1 MQGEVEQMKASL
13 RERAA
18 AIAQRE
24 HRLAELEHR
33 LDATGLAEELAAAQR
48 AAAEAEAERRRLAA
62 AELASVWDEREQQ
75 IQGAVEKELAA
86 LRIELGQ
93 KPPAARRATAS
104 ARQRELDAR
113 EAALDEREAALEA
126 REAVLR
132 GDTMSMPSPLG
143 FADGSWLTSRRRVTR
158 PGHLLVGSLEAAET
172 PVVSAGRGHKVRP
185 LPMPEQVNTVDPPDL
200 GLLPTLRR
208 LLRLW
213 WGERRLGALGLSFA
227 LAYTLISIAIP
238 LLMQRAIDN
247 AVVAHTQ
254 RLWPYVLAI
263 VALGTV
269 RFGIN
274 FSRRYATA
282 RIGIR
287 IEARMRE
294 LLYNAYLRYPRAF
307 YDRHATGQV
316 LSRATN
322 DLYPIRYFIGWGLV
336 QGVQSLMMIV
346 GAGIVLVIVNPRL
359 ALYTAVAMPPI
370 TWLTLRFARRVSP
383 LSRQV
388 QERKGDVTEAAD
400 EAVVGIEMVQAFGRE
415 DDVRGRFGER
425 AEAVRNTVLRQAGV
439 EARHLPGLYYLPSLS
454 IAAVVYFGGRQVI
467 AGHLSIGQ
475 FVLFETLLL
484 QLVWPLEALGWITN
498 LAQRALASAGRSFA
512 WLEGILP
519 LPEPASPQP
528 LPAGPLSVRFESVH
542 FAYGGEH
549 DVLRDLDL
557 ALEPGEI
564 VAVCGPTGSGKTS
577 LLNLLPRF
585 YDATAGRVLV
595 GGVDTRDI
603 AIAELRASVALVTQ
617 RPVLFSAPLRENL
630 TAGRDGDW
638 DAVLAACAAAG
649 VDAFVDELPD
659 GYDTLIG
666 ERGINL
672 SGGQRQRVAL
682 ARALVTGA
690 RVVVLD
696 DPLSAVDTLTERRL
710 VGRLRPALLG
720 RTVLVATQ
728 RLSTIALADRAVVL
742 EEGRIVESGPPDELL
757 RAGGAFTSLF
767 GDELAAA

>member
-1 MQGEVEQMKASL
+1 
-13 RERAA
+13 
-18 AIAQRE
+18 
-24 HRLAELEHR
+24 
-33 LDATGLAEELAAAQR
+33 
-48 AAAEAEAERRRLAA
+48 
-62 AELASVWDEREQQ
+62 
-75 IQGAVEKELAA
+75 
-86 LRIELGQ
+86 
-93 KPPAARRATAS
+93 
-104 ARQRELDAR
+104 
-113 EAALDEREAALEA
+113 
-126 REAVLR
+126 
-132 GDTMSMPSPLG
+132 
-143 FADGSWLTSRRRVTR
+143 
-158 PGHLLVGSLEAAET
+158 
-172 PVVSAGRGHKVRP
+172 
-185 LPMPEQVNTVDPPDL
+185 MPEQANTVDPPDL
-200 GLLPTLRR
+200 GLLPTLGR

-247 AVVAHTQ
+247 AIVAHTQ

-274 FSRRYATA
+274 FSRRFATA

-336 QGVQSLMMIV
+336 QGVQSVMMIV

-370 TWLTLRFARRVSP
+370 TVLALRFARRVSP

-519 LPEPASPQP
+519 LPEPTSPRP
-528 LPAGPLSVRFESVH
+528 LPAGPLSVRFESVR

-549 DVLRDLDL
+549 DVLHDLDL

-585 YDATAGRVLV
+585 YDATGGRVLV
-595 GGVDTRDI
+595 GGIDTRDI

-617 RPVLFSAPLRENL
+617 RPVLFSVPLRENL
-630 TAGRDGDW
+630 IAGRM
-638 DAVLAACAAAG
+638 DAEWSEVLAACTAAG

-690 RVVVLD
+690 RIVVLD

-710 VGRLRPALLG
+710 VGRLRPALAG
-720 RTVLVATQ
+720 HTVLVATQ

-757 RAGGAFTSLF
+757 RAGGAFTLLF